1 MTGLVNRRQ
10 FFRAA
15 ALTGSGLA
23 LTQALP
29 AWAASGHGA
38 MAGMTAADTAPGT
51 LSGEDIALTIG
62 RSAFTVGGRSG
73 HAVTVNGSLP
83 APLIRLREGQTV
95 RLSVTNTLS
104 EDSSIH
110 WHGILLPFQMDG
122 VPGLSFP
129 GIKPGQ
135 TFRYE
140 FPVKQAG
147 TYWYQIGR
155 ASCRE
160 RVLMSV

>member
-1 MTGLVNRRQ
+1 MTGPVNRRQ

-15 ALTGSGLA
+15 ALTGGGLA
-23 LTQALP
+23 LGQALP
-29 AWAASGHGA
+29 AWARSGHGDMGGG
-38 MAGMTAADTAPGT
+38 MAGMTAANTAPGT

-95 RLSVTNTLS
+95 RLA
-104 EDSSIH
+104 E
-110 WHGILLPFQMDG
+110 
-122 VPGLSFP
+122 
-129 GIKPGQ
+129 
-135 TFRYE
+135 
-140 FPVKQAG
+140 
-147 TYWYQIGR
+147 IGR

-160 RVLMSV
+160 RV

>member
-1 MTGLVNRRQ
+1 MIDRIDRRQ

-15 ALTGSGLA
+15 AMTGGGLA
-23 LTQALP
+23 LGVALP
-29 AWAASGHGA
+29 AWARSGHGGV
-38 MAGMTAADTAPGT
+38 AGVARASIASGT
-51 LSGEDIALTIG
+51 LSGEEIALTIG
-62 RSAFTVGGRSG
+62 RSVFTVGGRSG

-95 RLSVTNTLS
+95 RLAVTNTLP

-129 GIKPGQ
+129 GIKPG
-135 TFRYE
+135 
-140 FPVKQAG
+140 ADL
-147 TYWYQIGR
+147 
-155 ASCRE
+155 S
-160 RVLMSV
+160 L